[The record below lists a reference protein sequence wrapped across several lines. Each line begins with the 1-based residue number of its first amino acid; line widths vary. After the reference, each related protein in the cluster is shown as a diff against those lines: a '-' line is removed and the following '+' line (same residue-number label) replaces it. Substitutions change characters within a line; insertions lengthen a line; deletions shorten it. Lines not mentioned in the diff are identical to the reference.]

1 MKNEWAN
8 IDETFD
14 TIDYLIETFDA
25 EVTITNEDAPIELT
39 SQERRATYAK
49 MMREI

>member
-1 MKNEWAN
+1 MKNEWAAF
-8 IDETFD
+8 DETFD

-25 EVTITNEDAPIELT
+25 EVTITNEDAPLEFT
-39 SQERRATYAK
+39 SQERRVKYAE